1 VDKPPPLCAKTS
13 EPAKAPAEAGVKLTL
28 TVQIPAAG
36 IDAQVL
42 LWAKLPAP
50 VAIPTLEKVSAL
62 VPVLVT
68 VMVLAADESAICSVA
83 KLNALSDKVAK
94 PCVPVLLKLV
104 LSEPAPVAT
113 IKLPA
118 CDVTPVGEKRTL
130 TEQFAPTAKE
140 AGQVVLAKLKAK
152 PDTEPAA
159 GAVTLKGPKP
169 VFVSVADA
177 RETPFTDVALKLG
190 KLKEPLGTWPTP
202 VNATVAN
209 PPPLWAKTSVPAS
222 EPAVKGV
229 KLTLTV
235 HVLPGEMAEQLLLW
249 ANWALPE
256 PIPTLE
262 NVKTR
267 VPLFRTVTVFVL
279 EELSVCCGAK
289 VKRLSEIV
297 AKP

>member
-1 VDKPPPLCAKTS
+1 VDKPPPLCTKTS

-28 TVQIPAAG
+28 TVQVPAAG

-68 VMVLAADESAICSVA
+68 VMALAAEESATCSVVKA
-83 KLNALSDKVAK
+83 KALSDKVAK

-140 AGQVVLAKLKAK
+140 AWQVVLAKLKAE

-159 GAVTLKGPKP
+159 GPLTLKVPTP
-169 VFVSVADA
+169 VFARVA
-177 RETPFTDVALKLG
+177 VATELPLTAVELKLG
-190 KLKEPLGTWPTP
+190 TLNDPL
-202 VNATVAN
+202 
-209 PPPLWAKTSVPAS
+209 
-222 EPAVKGV
+222 
-229 KLTLTV
+229 
-235 HVLPGEMAEQLLLW
+235 
-249 ANWALPE
+249 
-256 PIPTLE
+256 
-262 NVKTR
+262 
-267 VPLFRTVTVFVL
+267 
-279 EELSVCCGAK
+279 
-289 VKRLSEIV
+289 
-297 AKP
+297 